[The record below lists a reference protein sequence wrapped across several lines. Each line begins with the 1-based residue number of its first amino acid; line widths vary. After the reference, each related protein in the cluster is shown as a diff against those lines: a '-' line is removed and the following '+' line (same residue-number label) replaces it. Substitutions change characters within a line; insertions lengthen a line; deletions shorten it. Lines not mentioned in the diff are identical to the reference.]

1 MKLKVGEGMKKILKF
16 FIGVKK
22 EMAKVRWPNKKEMI
36 KYSIATISFIMFFGV
51 FYALTDFILAGIK
64 TIIG

>member
-1 MKLKVGEGMKKILKF
+1 MKKILKF

-22 EMAKVRWPNKKEMI
+22 ELAKVRWPSKKEMI
-36 KYSIATISFIMFFGV
+36 KYSVATISFIIIFGL

>member
-1 MKLKVGEGMKKILKF
+1 MKKLLKF

-22 EMAKVRWPNKKEMI
+22 ELAKVRWPSKKEMI
-36 KYSIATISFIMFFGV
+36 KYSVATISFIIIFGV

-64 TIIG
+64 VITG